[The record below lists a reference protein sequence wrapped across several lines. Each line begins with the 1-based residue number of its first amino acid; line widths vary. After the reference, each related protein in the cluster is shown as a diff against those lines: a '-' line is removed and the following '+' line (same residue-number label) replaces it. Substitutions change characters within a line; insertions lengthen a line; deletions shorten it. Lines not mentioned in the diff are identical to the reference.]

1 MTTSEPLH
9 VVTGAAGGI
18 GLECARRIGRRGALV
33 LADREPEPLAAV
45 AQRLVADGYEVAQT
59 VCGDLGDP
67 GEALALAGALRERPL
82 GALVHAA
89 GLSPSMADGRTI
101 FDVTLLGAD
110 ALLRAFQPY
119 ATTGSVAVC
128 VASIGGH
135 RLAAGRAEP
144 EVGERVLRLLD
155 DPDHPALFDT
165 LLAATNG
172 AIVHPHVAYALSKLA
187 VIRLCRREADRWGEV
202 GARIVS
208 VSPGVVDTPMGRAEL
223 MLEPRVRGIVT
234 GSALR
239 RLGFP
244 REIAAAVD
252 WLASPEA
259 SYVTGTDLVIDG
271 GAIAGIE
278 RSARPSAAGPLAAA

>member
-9 VVTGAAGGI
+9 VVTGASGGI
-18 GLECARRIGRRGALV
+18 GLECARRIGRRGPLV

-45 AQRLVADGYEVAQT
+45 ADRLVADGYEVERT
-59 VCGDLGDP
+59 VCGDLADP
-67 GEALALAGALRERPL
+67 GEALALAGALRDRPL

-89 GLSPSMADGRTI
+89 GLSPSTADGRTI
-101 FDVTLLGAD
+101 FDVNLLGTD

-119 ATTGSVAVC
+119 AVAGSVAVC
-128 VASIGGH
+128 IASIGGH
-135 RLAAGRAEP
+135 RLTGAEQLREDP
-144 EVGERVLRLLD
+144 RVLRLLD

-165 LLAATNG
+165 LLAVTNG
-172 AIVHPHVAYALSKLA
+172 AIVHPHVAYALSRLA
-187 VIRLCRREADRWGEV
+187 VIRLCRRQARSWGEA

-223 MLEPRVRGIVT
+223 LLEPTARGLVT

-239 RLGFP
+239 RLGYP
-244 REIAAAVD
+244 REVAAAVD

-259 SYVTGTDLVIDG
+259 SYVTGTDLVVDG
-271 GAIAGIE
+271 GAIAGVE
-278 RSARPSAAGPLAAA
+278 RAATAPPAGPLAAA